1 MIKNIFILLFY
12 ASAFFAPW
20 GEGMQHVFSSVS
32 SIFPLCVFGI
42 IVLYPLFRYKMKRY
56 HLPKAFKIFFTFI
69 FIHTLFY
76 VIINPS
82 VLTFGTTEVAVT
94 GNNFIKGK
102 TSSGDAIL
110 KFFAFGLYSCILFKS
125 LCSGL
130 VKIPMYLLAF
140 CCGFCST
147 IIIGGYQNEYS
158 NDLVRISGGLTD
170 PNAMAVDSL
179 VALSFALFLLNEVK
193 VKAKINRVIFLF
205 MVAVSAY
212 ALIMS
217 FSRGGMLALF
227 LMTVMYLKRKYKFI
241 KIIFCSIFIFLIL
254 FIIYKY
260 IIPSDFRETLSMRF
274 DFDEAKETG
283 GSNRMGIWTA
293 YLARWMY
300 YFITGTGFGNCSS
313 VLQQHS
319 TGVEVSLN
327 YVTHNQY
334 LLYFVEQGLLG
345 LILYLNYIVRGIKVI
360 EKTSKKMLFLALPL
374 MGYATATFFVNL
386 SGGRTVWIVF
396 AFINFIYAYN
406 KRKEYEQNISIRSLQ

>member
-1 MIKNIFILLFY
+1 MIKNIFVLLFY
-12 ASAFFAPW
+12 LSAFFAPW
-20 GEGMQHVFSSVS
+20 GEGMQHFFSSAS
-32 SIFPLCVFGI
+32 SIFPLCVFCI
-42 IVLYPLFRYKMKRY
+42 IALSLLFRYKMKRY
-56 HLPKAFKIFFTFI
+56 HLPKAFKIFLVFV

-76 VIINPS
+76 IIINPS
-82 VLTFGTTEVAVT
+82 VLTFGTNDVYVS
-94 GNNFIKGK
+94 GDNFIKGK

-140 CCGFCST
+140 CCGFCCT
-147 IIIGGYQNEYS
+147 IMIGGYQNEYA

-179 VALSFALFLLNEVK
+179 VALSFSLFLLNEVK
-193 VKAKINRVIFLF
+193 VKATINRGIFLF
-205 MVAVSAY
+205 LVAVSAY

-227 LMTVMYLKRKYKFI
+227 LMAVMYLKRKYDLI
-241 KIIFCSIFIFLIL
+241 RIIFCSIFIFLIL
-254 FIIYKY
+254 LVIYRY
-260 IIPSDFRETLSMRF
+260 IIPSDFRDTLSMRF

-283 GSNRMGIWTA
+283 GSNRVGIWTA

-300 YFITGTGFGNCSS
+300 YFVTGTGFGNCSS

-345 LILYLNYIVRGIKVI
+345 FIFYANYIIKGIKEI
-360 EKTSKKMLFLALPL
+360 EKTSKTMLFLALPF
-374 MGYATATFFVNL
+374 MGYAVATFFVNL

-406 KRKEYEQNISIRSLQ
+406 KHRKYEQNLSIRPLQ